1 MAKIQIEPA
10 GSVSLDLAVQGSKSL
25 TNRALIAAAL
35 APGMTK
41 LVNASFSD
49 DSKYLATALNQI
61 GIPVETRDKD
71 DVILVNGGKPL
82 KPDGEFFMGNA
93 GTALRFFTSFVCLGK
108 GQYEID
114 GEARMRE
121 RPIGGLVDALRK
133 LGAEVRYEM
142 SDGCPPL
149 AIKANGLKGGKT
161 VVAGDTSSQ
170 FISSVLL
177 SAPGAAGAV
186 EIEVEGEV
194 ASKPYIEITLDVMR
208 DMGVAVEREAYRRF
222 RIPAGSK
229 YQSKVFKV
237 EADGASANYFLA
249 MAATTAG
256 KARVRG
262 VGSRSH
268 QGELKFAQILEQM
281 GCTVKMFPEAIEVT
295 GNGPLKGVDVDMNDC
310 PDSVQTLAAVA
321 LFAKGVT
328 RVRNVKNLR
337 VKETDRIAAIAAEC
351 GKLGASVDQME
362 DGFAL
367 TPPKKVGSAEI
378 DTYKDHRMAMS
389 FAVAAVAAP
398 GIVIKDPDCV
408 SKSFPGFFEQL
419 GTLGIKARRS

>member
-1 MAKIQIEPA
+1 
-10 GSVSLDLAVQGSKSL
+10 
-25 TNRALIAAAL
+25 
-35 APGMTK
+35 
-41 LVNASFSD
+41 
-49 DSKYLATALNQI
+49 
-61 GIPVETRDKD
+61 
-71 DVILVNGGKPL
+71 
-82 KPDGEFFMGNA
+82 MG
-93 GTALRFFTSFVCLGK
+93 RS
-108 GQYEID
+108 
-114 GEARMRE
+114 RMRE
-121 RPIGGLVDALRK
+121 RPIGCLVDALRR

-149 AIKANGLKGGKT
+149 AIKANGLKGGRT

-170 FISSVLL
+170 FISSLLL
-177 SAPGAAGAV
+177 SAPGASGPV

-229 YQSKVFKV
+229 YQSKVYKI

-268 QGELKFAQILEQM
+268 QGELKFAAILEQM

-295 GNGPLKGVDVDMNDC
+295 GAAPLKGVDVDMNDC

-337 VKETDRIAAIAAEC
+337 VKETDRIAAIAKEC
-351 GKLGASVDQME
+351 GKLGAHVDEME

-367 TPPKKVGSAEI
+367 TPPSKVGAAEI

-398 GIVIKDPDCV
+398 GIIIKDPDCV

>member
-10 GSVSLDLAVQGSKSL
+10 GSVSLDIAVQGSKSL
-25 TNRALIAAAL
+25 TSLALIAAAL
-35 APGMTK
+35 APGLTMLT
-41 LVNASFSD
+41 NASFSD

-61 GIPVETRDKD
+61 GIPVDVRDRD
-71 DVILVNGGKPL
+71 NVILVHGGKPL
-82 KPDGEFFMGNA
+82 RADGEFFMGNA

-121 RPIGGLVDALRK
+121 RPIGGLVEALRK

-149 AIKANGLKGGKT
+149 AIKAQGLKGGKT
-161 VVAGDTSSQ
+161 IVAGDTSSQ
-170 FISSVLL
+170 FISSLLL

-208 DMGVAVEREAYRRF
+208 DLGVAVEREGYRRF
-222 RIPAGSK
+222 LVPAGSK
-229 YQSKVFKV
+229 YQSKVYKI
-237 EADGASANYFLA
+237 EADAASANYFLA
-249 MAATTAG
+249 MAAATGG

-268 QGELKFAQILEQM
+268 QGELKFAAILEQM

-295 GNGPLKGVDVDMNDC
+295 GGRLKGVDVDMNDC
-310 PDSVQTLAAVA
+310 PDSVQTLACVA
-321 LFAKGVT
+321 LFATGPT

-337 VKETDRIAAIAAEC
+337 VKETDRIAAIVKEC
-351 GKLGASVDQME
+351 GKLRAQVDATE
-362 DGFAL
+362 DGFTL
-367 TPPKKVGSAEI
+367 TPPSNVGAAEI
-378 DTYKDHRMAMS
+378 DTYKDHRVAMS
-389 FAVAAVAAP
+389 FAVAAVAVP
-398 GIVIKDPDCV
+398 GIVIRDPECV
-408 SKSFPGFFEQL
+408 SKSFPGFFE
-419 GTLGIKARRS
+419 